1 VDTKVSHLA
10 GTLVAVGGVVAAIT
24 LAATRFVG
32 PEATET
38 TLRVEPGAVPVSVVL
53 WLADLVLLAGLVLLV
68 PVVAASAGRLAAVA
82 AGALAFG
89 WALGELPHA
98 ALDFSLIPELAAAG
112 LPEAQAAAIVWDAY
126 DVVGPLAMFGI
137 LSLAFGMLTLG
148 TQTMRRGTLPKL
160 AGIALLVGP
169 PAAFLLQW
177 LAFAADGLR
186 IPHAPVAVALSLA
199 VYGLAMRNFAEPPT
213 STGARE
219 PTAGPARTPVS

>member
-1 VDTKVSHLA
+1 VDTNTSRLA
-10 GTLVAVGGVVAAIT
+10 GTLVAVGGVTAAVA
-24 LAATRFVG
+24 LAAARFVG
-32 PEATET
+32 PEATES
-38 TLRVEPGAVPVSVVL
+38 TLRVETGAVPVNVVL

-68 PVVAASAGRLAAVA
+68 PVVARSAGRLAAVA

-98 ALDFSLIPELAAAG
+98 ALDFSLIPEMAAR

-126 DVVGPLAMFGI
+126 DVVGPLAVFGI
-137 LSLAFGMLTLG
+137 LSLALGSLTLG
-148 TQTMRRGTLPKL
+148 TQTMRRGRLPKL

-177 LAFAADGLR
+177 LALAADGLR
-186 IPHAPVAVALSLA
+186 IPHAPVAGALCLA

-219 PTAGPARTPVS
+219 PTAGPTHAPVS